1 MLLPD
6 QFILAAIVAEEVR
19 RILEGLTRGSG
30 NGVNG
35 VDVRPTPS
43 PHRNF
48 YGQKVT

>member
-30 NGVNG
+30 NGV
-35 VDVRPTPS
+35 DVRPTPS